1 LTYWDVFEGSGSWI
15 VAYAEEQES
24 RFQASFKPTK
34 HVQIVV
40 SCVIWLMFAFR
51 KNESSF
57 A

>member
-40 SCVIWLMFAFR
+40 SCVI
-51 KNESSF
+51 
-57 A
+57 